1 MLVAMVMAPGR
12 PAWATISASW
22 SWKRAFSTLCG
33 ILAFFSSSDSASDF
47 SIDTVPTSI
56 GCWRARQSSISLTMA
71 RVLSES
77 VR

>member
-1 MLVAMVMAPGR
+1 MLVAMVTEPGR

-33 ILAFFSSSDSASDF
+33 IPAFLSSSASASDF

-56 GCWRARQSSISLTMA
+56 GCWRARHSSTSLTMA
-71 RVLSES
+71 RVLSVS